1 MTPSGGPLSPGELA
15 VFLRLEETE
24 KFAPPELAAHY
35 AECLP
40 EARATTMSRLLSAL
54 AREGLLKMDLARER
68 GLDLV
73 LRPATK
79 TGRLVLAGP
88 VRLDGCEVADPL
100 RLWDF
105 LVREQLCSGDGD
117 SWDRL
122 RAELADSVTGH
133 ALSLAAAGLFAA
145 DLRDRDDSDNEPG
158 TRPFTALVAA
168 LRESGETGS
177 LLVPFERM
185 VVEGHPLHPV
195 AKMKVGMS
203 AEDAVRYSPEFGPEF
218 GLPLVS
224 VSRDAATGANGL
236 DASQTLLSEAF
247 PRTVA
252 AATVEMRAAGLIP
265 EQRVLIPVHPHQRFH
280 ALPVLH
286 ADAIADGTVVPLRTR
301 IPARPLISVRTLS
314 AREASASAGLHVK
327 TALEVQL
334 TSAVR
339 GVSPAAVH
347 NGPRLS
353 ALLERIVAG
362 DLDLS
367 LATPDGRR
375 RFAVL
380 RELASVA
387 YVPPDGDPAPARRRS
402 LAAVL
407 REDSED
413 LLGPDEL
420 SMPIASL
427 FAKSPLTGAS
437 LLHDLI
443 TETASGTGAPLTE
456 VARQW
461 LAAHVECCVPPVLTL
476 LVRYGIA
483 LEPHPQNTV
492 LVLKDRWPHRVLAR
506 DLGAARLLESR
517 LARRAMTGD
526 FLPGSPLL
534 ARDAATLR
542 AKLYYPLFG
551 HHLGELVAELAN
563 TAGCSEDLLWPVV
576 GECVRRTFHRLAMSA
591 SCPEEAE
598 DARADAEALLSGPWQ
613 HKALLTMRLKNLV
626 TDQQY
631 VEGPNPLVAPVAEP
645 EPPDLN
651 EAEREMFA
659 GLRERRPELV
669 RPWLDELAGAR
680 LSTLNGACG
689 ALLRERRSLS
699 AKRITEIVL
708 PFTGTPP
715 VSPSVLALLGAR
727 TGRLMCVTLP
737 SGRRLAVVCE
747 LENGFGA
754 NEVASPVV
762 VSDGVEVR
770 ALDRPEQLVDAVA
783 SPGGEMDWGAL
794 RDDLVD
800 SARNLALSRACVRRG
815 LPLHRLAEQRAASDL
830 TLDLDAASAEGHT
843 IHLCPRVRRGFTPA
857 DSLAYCPESADTVGL
872 SFVAVRKDSV
882 RSTPDPS
889 GASVGTIVAD
899 HFPAIAARAIDGLA
913 ARGHAPAEYE
923 LIPVHPW
930 QMRSRLAAEYHEELV
945 AGSIVPLP
953 EAQLACRPTV
963 SVRTLVTAAPGRHGR
978 RLTVKTSLDV
988 QLTSRRRT
996 ISPATTDN
1004 GPRMS
1009 CLLQRLLADD
1019 PATRGRVIC
1028 VPELAGIAFSSPA
1041 GKGAPER
1048 ERGLSALLRSDP
1060 ADYAMPGEIVLSA
1073 CALRGASQP
1082 DGTVL
1087 AELAQERPH
1096 EFFEQYVEL
1105 MLTAG
1110 LPLLWRYGIGLEAHL
1125 QNTLLVVRDGLPV
1138 RVLVRDFGGIRVNPR
1153 RMHEAGLDF
1162 APHPDSIT
1170 FTDDIDYVRR
1180 KVSYALLQANIAQVV
1195 TMFAATWNLP
1205 GEQLWATVRTKM
1217 TDLLAGLPEN
1227 LLARA
1232 SADVAFLRTSHLPQK
1247 AFGLMRLLA
1256 ADHDIYLPQ
1265 ANPLHGA
1272 GDPVR

>member
-1 MTPSGGPLSPGELA
+1 M
-15 VFLRLEETE
+15 EETE
-24 KFAPPELAAHY
+24 KFAPPDLAAHY

-40 EARATTMSRLLSAL
+40 EARAKTMSRLLSAL

-73 LRPATK
+73 LREATK

-88 VRLDGCEVADPL
+88 VRLDGHEVADPL

-122 RAELADSVTGH
+122 RAELADSVAGH
-133 ALSLAAAGLFAA
+133 ALSLAAASLFAA
-145 DLRDRDDSDNEPG
+145 DLRDQDDSDNERA

-168 LRESGETGS
+168 LRDSGETGS
-177 LLVPFERM
+177 LLVPFEGM

-195 AKMKVGMS
+195 AKMKVGM
-203 AEDAVRYSPEFGPEF
+203 AVEDAVRYSPEFGTEF
-218 GLPLVS
+218 GLPLIS
-224 VSRDAATGANGL
+224 VSRDFATGANDL
-236 DASQTLLSEAF
+236 DSSQILLSEAF

-286 ADAIADGTVVPLRTR
+286 ADAIADGTVAPLRTR

-314 AREASASAGLHVK
+314 ARETSASTGLHVK

-353 ALLERIVAG
+353 ALLEHIVAG

-367 LATPDGRR
+367 LATPDGRP

-387 YVPPDGDPAPARRRS
+387 YVPPEGDPATAQARRRS

-443 TETASGTGAPLTE
+443 TETASATGAPLTE
-456 VARQW
+456 VAQQW

-517 LARRAMTGD
+517 LARRAMSGE

-551 HHLGELVAELAN
+551 HHLGELVAELAH

-631 VEGPNPLVAPVAEP
+631 VEGPNPLAAPDTEP

-659 GLRERRPELV
+659 CLRDRRPELV
-669 RPWLDELAGAR
+669 RPWLAELAGAR
-680 LSTLNGACG
+680 LSTLNGACS

-708 PFTGTPP
+708 PFTGIPP
-715 VSPSVLALLGAR
+715 VSPSVLALLGPR
-727 TGRLMCVTLP
+727 TGRLICVTLA
-737 SGRRLAVVCE
+737 SGRRLAAVCE

-754 NEVASPVV
+754 NEVVSPVV

-800 SARNLALSRACVRRG
+800 SARNLALSRACVRRS
-815 LPLHRLAEQRAASDL
+815 LPMHRLRAASDL

-963 SVRTLVTAAPGRHGR
+963 SVRTLVTAAAGRHGR

-1009 CLLQRLLADD
+1009 SLLQRLLADD

-1028 VPELAGIAFSSPA
+1028 VPELAGIAFSPPTGDA
-1041 GKGAPER
+1041 APER
-1048 ERGLSALLRSDP
+1048 ERGLSALLRADP

-1087 AELAQERPH
+1087 AELAKERPH

-1138 RVLVRDFGGIRVNPR
+1138 RVLVRDFGGIRVHPG
-1153 RMHEAGLDF
+1153 RMREAGLDF

-1170 FTDDIDYVRR
+1170 FSDDIDHVRR

-1205 GEQLWATVRTKM
+1205 SEQLWATVRTKM

>member
-1 MTPSGGPLSPGELA
+1 
-15 VFLRLEETE
+15 R
-24 KFAPPELAAHY
+24 
-35 AECLP
+35 
-40 EARATTMSRLLSAL
+40 
-54 AREGLLKMDLARER
+54 
-68 GLDLV
+68 
-73 LRPATK
+73 
-79 TGRLVLAGP
+79 
-88 VRLDGCEVADPL
+88 
-100 RLWDF
+100 
-105 LVREQLCSGDGD
+105 
-117 SWDRL
+117 
-122 RAELADSVTGH
+122 
-133 ALSLAAAGLFAA
+133 
-145 DLRDRDDSDNEPG
+145 
-158 TRPFTALVAA
+158 
-168 LRESGETGS
+168 
-177 LLVPFERM
+177 
-185 VVEGHPLHPV
+185 
-195 AKMKVGMS
+195 
-203 AEDAVRYSPEFGPEF
+203 
-218 GLPLVS
+218 
-224 VSRDAATGANGL
+224 
-236 DASQTLLSEAF
+236 
-247 PRTVA
+247 
-252 AATVEMRAAGLIP
+252 
-265 EQRVLIPVHPHQRFH
+265 
-280 ALPVLH
+280 
-286 ADAIADGTVVPLRTR
+286 
-301 IPARPLISVRTLS
+301 
-314 AREASASAGLHVK
+314 
-327 TALEVQL
+327 
-334 TSAVR
+334 AVR

-353 ALLERIVAG
+353 ALLEHIVAG

-367 LATPDGRR
+367 LATPDGRP

-387 YVPPDGDPAPARRRS
+387 YVPPDGPDPAAAQARRRS

-407 REDSED
+407 REDSEN
-413 LLGPDEL
+413 LLGPGEL

-443 TETASGTGAPLTE
+443 AETAAVTGAPLGE
-456 VARQW
+456 VGQQW

-517 LARRAMTGD
+517 LARRAMTGE

-534 ARDAATLR
+534 AGDAAALR

-551 HHLGELVAELAN
+551 HHLGEVVAGIAN
-563 TAGCSEDLLWPVV
+563 AAGCSEDLLWPVV

-591 SCPEEAE
+591 CCPEEAE

-631 VEGPNPLVAPVAEP
+631 VEGPNPLAAPAAEP

-651 EAEREMFA
+651 EAEREMLA
-659 GLRERRPELV
+659 CLRERRPELV

-699 AKRITEIVL
+699 AKRITELVL
-708 PFTGTPP
+708 PFAGTPP
-715 VSPSVLALLGAR
+715 VSPSVLALLGPR
-727 TGRLMCVTLP
+727 TGRLICVTLA
-737 SGRRLAVVCE
+737 SGRRLAAVCE

-754 NEVASPVV
+754 NEVVSPVV

-770 ALDRPEQLVDAVA
+770 ALGRPEQLVDAVA
-783 SPGGEMDWGAL
+783 SSGEEMDWGAL

-815 LPLHRLAEQRAASDL
+815 LPIHRLAEQRAASDL
-830 TLDLDAASAEGHT
+830 TLDLDAAAAEGHT

-857 DSLAYCPESADTVGL
+857 DSLAYCPESADTVSL

-882 RSTPDPS
+882 LSTPDPS

-930 QMRSRLAAEYHEELV
+930 QLRSRLAAEYHEELA

-963 SVRTLVTAAPGRHGR
+963 SIRTLVTAAAGRHGR

-1019 PATRGRVIC
+1019 PATRGRVVC
-1028 VPELAGIAFSSPA
+1028 VPELAGIAFAPPA
-1041 GKGAPER
+1041 GDAAPER
-1048 ERGLSALLRSDP
+1048 ERGLSALLRADP

-1073 CALRGASQP
+1073 CALRGASHSG
-1082 DGTVL
+1082 GTVL
-1087 AELAQERPH
+1087 AELVQDRPH
-1096 EFFEQYVEL
+1096 EFFARYVEL
-1105 MLTAG
+1105 MLAAG

-1138 RVLVRDFGGIRVNPR
+1138 RVLVRDFGGIRVNPG
-1153 RMHEAGLDF
+1153 RMREAGVDF
-1162 APHPDSIT
+1162 TPHPDSIT
-1170 FTDDIDYVRR
+1170 FTEDIDHVRR

-1195 TMFAATWNLP
+1195 TMFAASWDLP
-1205 GEQLWATVRTKM
+1205 GEQLWATVRTTM

-1232 SADVAFLRTSHLPQK
+1232 AADVAFLRTSHLPQK

>member
-1 MTPSGGPLSPGELA
+1 
-15 VFLRLEETE
+15 
-24 KFAPPELAAHY
+24 
-35 AECLP
+35 
-40 EARATTMSRLLSAL
+40 MSRLLSAL
-54 AREGLLKMDLARER
+54 VREGLLRTDRARER
-68 GLDLV
+68 GLEPA
-73 LRPATK
+73 LRQATA

-88 VRLDGCEVADPL
+88 VRLNGREVADPL
-100 RLWDF
+100 RLLDF
-105 LVREQLCSGDGD
+105 LVEERLCSGDRD
-117 SWDRL
+117 VWERL
-122 RAELADSVTGH
+122 RAELADSVAGH
-133 ALSLAAAGLFAA
+133 ALSLAAAEVFAA
-145 DLRDRDDSDNEPG
+145 ELRDRDDSGNGNG
-158 TRPFTALVAA
+158 TRPFSSLVAA
-168 LRESGETGS
+168 LRDSGEEGS
-177 LLVPFERM
+177 LLIPFERM
-185 VVEGHPLHPV
+185 VAEGHPLHPV

-203 AEDAVRYSPEFGPEF
+203 AEDTVRYSPEFGAQF

-224 VSRDAATGANGL
+224 VSRSAATGANGL
-236 DASQTLLSEAF
+236 DGSQALLSEAF

-286 ADAIADGTVVPLRTR
+286 ADALADGTVTPLRTR

-314 AREASASAGLHVK
+314 ARETAASTGLHVK

-353 ALLERIVAG
+353 SLLERIVAG
-362 DLDLS
+362 DLDLALS
-367 LATPDGRR
+367 TPDGRP

-387 YVPPDGDPAPARRRS
+387 YVPPDPPNPPDPAAAQARRRS

-420 SMPIASL
+420 SMPIAAL

-437 LLHDLI
+437 LLHDLVA
-443 TETASGTGAPLTE
+443 ETASVTGVSLSE

-461 LAAHVECCVPPVLTL
+461 LTAHVERCVPPVLTL

-492 LVLKDRWPHRVLAR
+492 LVLKNRWPHRVLLR

-517 LARRAMTGD
+517 LARRAMSGE

-534 ARDAATLR
+534 ASDPAAFR

-551 HHLGELVAELAN
+551 HHLGELVAEMAN
-563 TAGCSEDLLWPVV
+563 ASGISEERLWPVA
-576 GECVRRTFHRLAMSA
+576 GECVRQTFHRLAMSA
-591 SCPEEAE
+591 CCPEEAE
-598 DARADAEALLSGPWQ
+598 DARADAEALLTGPWQ

-631 VEGPNPLVAPVAEP
+631 VEAPNPLAAGDREP

-651 EAEREMFA
+651 EAEREMLA
-659 GLRERRPELV
+659 CLRERRPELV

-699 AKRITEIVL
+699 AKRITETVL
-708 PFTGTPP
+708 PGTGTPP
-715 VSPSVLALLGAR
+715 VSPSVLALLGTG
-727 TGRLMCVTLP
+727 TGRLISVTLR
-737 SGRRLAVVCE
+737 SGRRLAAVCE
-747 LENGFGA
+747 RESGFGA
-754 NEVASPVV
+754 NEVVSPVV

-770 ALDRPEQLVDAVA
+770 AIGRPEHLVDAVA
-783 SPGGEMDWGAL
+783 SSGGEMDWTAL

-800 SARNLALSRACVRRG
+800 SARNLALSRACVR
-815 LPLHRLAEQRAASDL
+815 HRTAAATTDERAVSDRV
-830 TLDLDAASAEGHT
+830 LDLDAACSEGHS
-843 IHLCPRVRRGFTPA
+843 IHLAPRVRRGFTPA
-857 DSLAYCPESADTVGL
+857 DSLAYCPESADTVGI

-882 RSTPDPS
+882 HSTPDPS

-899 HFPAIAARAIDGLA
+899 HFPATAARAIDGLA

-930 QMRSRLAAEYHEELV
+930 QLRSRLAAEYPEELATGTV
-945 AGSIVPLP
+945 VPLP

-963 SVRTLVTAAPGRHGR
+963 SVRTLVTAASGRHGR
-978 RLTVKTSLDV
+978 RLTVKTALDV

-1009 CLLQRLLADD
+1009 RLLQRLLADD
-1019 PATRGRVIC
+1019 PSTRGRVVC
-1028 VPELAGIAFSSPA
+1028 VPELAGIAF
-1041 GKGAPER
+1041 APPPGSAPSR
-1048 ERGLSALLRSDP
+1048 ERGLSALLRADP
-1060 ADYAMPGEIVLSA
+1060 ADYAVPGETVLSA
-1073 CALRGASQP
+1073 CALRGAAP

-1087 AELAQERPH
+1087 AQLIRDRSHQSKAALA
-1096 EFFEQYVEL
+1096 FFDRYAEL
-1105 MLTAG
+1105 MLAAG

-1138 RVLVRDFGGIRVNPR
+1138 RVLVRDFGGIRVHQGR
-1153 RMHEAGLDF
+1153 LREAGLEF
-1162 APHPDSIT
+1162 VPHPGSIT
-1170 FTDDIDYVRR
+1170 FSDDLDHVRR
-1180 KVSYALLQANIAQVV
+1180 KVSYALLQANIAPVV
-1195 TMFAATWNLP
+1195 TMFATTWGLP
-1205 GEQLWATVRTKM
+1205 VEQLWATVRAAM
-1217 TDLLAGLPEN
+1217 TGLLADLPAH

-1247 AFGLMRLLA
+1247 AFGLMRLLD

-1265 ANPLHGA
+1265 ANPLHDA
-1272 GDPVR
+1272 GGSVR

>member
-1 MTPSGGPLSPGELA
+1 
-15 VFLRLEETE
+15 
-24 KFAPPELAAHY
+24 
-35 AECLP
+35 
-40 EARATTMSRLLSAL
+40 MSRLLSAL
-54 AREGLLKMDLARER
+54 AREGLLKTDLARER

-73 LRPATK
+73 LRQATK

-88 VRLDGCEVADPL
+88 VRLGGQEIADPL

-117 SWDRL
+117 AWDRL

-133 ALSLAAAGLFAA
+133 ALSLAAADLFAA
-145 DLRDRDDSDNEPG
+145 DLRDRDDSGSERG
-158 TRPFTALVAA
+158 TRPFTALVDA
-168 LRESGETGS
+168 LRDSGEVGS

-203 AEDAVRYSPEFGPEF
+203 VEDAVRYSPEFGPEF
-218 GLPLVS
+218 GLPLIS
-224 VSRDAATGANGL
+224 VSRDAATGANDL
-236 DASQTLLSEAF
+236 DASQSLLSEYF

-265 EQRVLIPVHPHQRFH
+265 ERRVLIPVHPHQRFH
-280 ALPVLH
+280 ALPALH
-286 ADAIADGTVVPLRTR
+286 ADAIADGTVAPLRTR

-314 AREASASAGLHVK
+314 ARETAASAGLHVK

-353 ALLERIVAG
+353 ALLEHIVAG

-367 LATPDGRR
+367 LGTPDGRP

-387 YVPPDGDPAPARRRS
+387 YVPPDEPADPATAQARRRS

-443 TETASGTGAPLTE
+443 SETASVTGTPLSE

-461 LAAHVECCVPPVLTL
+461 LTRHVERCVPPVLTL

-492 LVLKDRWPHRVLAR
+492 LVLKDRWPHRILLR
-506 DLGAARLLESR
+506 DLGAARLLRSR
-517 LARRAMTGD
+517 LARRAMTGE
-526 FLPGSPLL
+526 FLPGSALL
-534 ARDAATLR
+534 AQDAAALR

-563 TAGCSEDLLWPVV
+563 ASGCAEESLWPVV
-576 GECVRRTFHRLAMSA
+576 GECVRQTFHRLAMSA
-591 SCPEEAE
+591 CCPEEAE
-598 DARADAEALLSGPWQ
+598 DARADAKALLSGPWQ

-631 VEGPNPLVAPVAEP
+631 VESPNPLAVAAEEP

-651 EAEREMFA
+651 EAEREML
-659 GLRERRPELV
+659 GCLRARRPELV

-680 LSTLNGACG
+680 LSTLNGACS

-699 AKRITEIVL
+699 AKRITEVVL
-708 PFTGTPP
+708 PLTGTPP
-715 VSPSVLALLGAR
+715 VSASVLALLGPHP
-727 TGRLMCVTLP
+727 GRLISVTLR
-737 SGRRLAVVCE
+737 SGRRLAAVCQ

-754 NEVASPVV
+754 NEVVSPVV

-770 ALDRPEQLVDAVA
+770 ALDRPEQLVDVVA
-783 SPGGEMDWGAL
+783 ASGGDLDWGAL

-800 SARNLALSRACVRRG
+800 SARNLALSRACVR
-815 LPLHRLAEQRAASDL
+815 HRLPAHRIATAAEQRSASDL

-882 RSTPDPS
+882 LSTSDPS

-913 ARGHAPAEYE
+913 VRGHAPAEYE
-923 LIPVHPW
+923 LVPVHPW
-930 QMRSRLAAEYHEELV
+930 QMRSRLAAEYHEELA

-963 SVRTLVTAAPGRHGR
+963 SVRSLVTAAAGRHGR
-978 RLTVKTSLDV
+978 RLTVKTALDV

-1009 CLLQRLLADD
+1009 VLLQRLLADD
-1019 PATRGRVIC
+1019 PSTRGRVVC
-1028 VPELAGIAFSSPA
+1028 VPELAGIAFSPPA
-1041 GKGAPER
+1041 GDAAPSR
-1048 ERGLSALLRSDP
+1048 ERGLSALLRADP

-1073 CALRGASQP
+1073 CALRGASRP
-1082 DGTVL
+1082 EGTVL

-1096 EFFEQYVEL
+1096 EFFERYVEL
-1105 MLTAG
+1105 MLAAG

-1125 QNTLLVVRDGLPV
+1125 QNTLVVVRDGLPV
-1138 RVLVRDFGGIRVNPR
+1138 RVLLRDFGGIRVHPS
-1153 RMHEAGLDF
+1153 RMREAGLDF

-1170 FTDDIDYVRR
+1170 FTDDIDHVRR
-1180 KVSYALLQANIAQVV
+1180 KVSYALLQANIAQIV
-1195 TMFAATWNLP
+1195 TMFAATWDLP

-1217 TDLLAGLPEN
+1217 TDLLADLPEN

-1232 SADVAFLRTSHLPQK
+1232 AADIAFLRTSHLPQK

-1272 GDPVR
+1272 GDPVL

>member
-1 MTPSGGPLSPGELA
+1 MLPGLA
-15 VFLRLEETE
+15 E
-24 KFAPPELAAHY
+24 KY

-40 EARATTMSRLLSAL
+40 KARATTMSRLLSAVV
-54 AREGLLKMDLARER
+54 REGLLRTGPARGR
-68 GLDLV
+68 GLELV
-73 LRPATK
+73 LREATK
-79 TGRLVLAGP
+79 TGRLTLAGP
-88 VRLDGCEVADPL
+88 VRLNGREVADPL

-105 LVREQLCSGDGD
+105 LAKERLCSGDSD
-117 SWDRL
+117 AWERL
-122 RAELADSVTGH
+122 RAELADSVAGH
-133 ALSLAAAGLFAA
+133 ALSLAAASVFAA
-145 DLRDRDDSDNEPG
+145 ELRDRDNSGNG
-158 TRPFTALVAA
+158 HRNRPFASLVAA
-168 LRESGETGS
+168 LRDSGEEGS
-177 LLVPFERM
+177 LLIPFERM

-203 AEDAVRYSPEFGPEF
+203 AEDTIRYSPEFGAAF
-218 GLPLVS
+218 DLPLVA

-236 DASQTLLSEAF
+236 DASQALLSEAF

-252 AATVEMRAAGLIP
+252 AAAVEMRAAGLIP

-280 ALPVLH
+280 ALPALH
-286 ADAIADGTVVPLRTR
+286 ADAIADGTVAPLRTR

-314 AREASASAGLHVK
+314 ARETAASAGLHVK

-353 ALLERIVAG
+353 ALLERIVAA
-362 DLDLS
+362 DLDLA
-367 LATPDGRR
+367 LGTPDGRP

-387 YVPPDGDPAPARRRS
+387 YVPPDGPDPAAVQARRRS

-420 SMPIASL
+420 SMPVAAL

-437 LLHDLI
+437 LLHDLLA
-443 TETASGTGAPLTE
+443 ETASVTGAALSE

-461 LAAHVECCVPPVLTL
+461 LAAHVERCVPQLLTL

-492 LVLKDRWPHRVLAR
+492 LVLKDRLPHRVLLR
-506 DLGAARLLESR
+506 DLGAARVLESR
-517 LARRAMTGD
+517 LARRALAGD

-534 ARDAATLR
+534 ASDPAALR

-551 HHLGELVAELAN
+551 HHLGELVAELAH
-563 TAGCSEDLLWPVV
+563 ASGCVEDALWPVA
-576 GECVRRTFHRLAMSA
+576 GECVRQAFHRLAMSA
-591 SCPEEAE
+591 CCPEEAE
-598 DARADAEALLSGPWQ
+598 DARADAEALLNEPWQ

-631 VEGPNPLVAPVAEP
+631 VEGPNPLAATKQEP

-651 EAEREMFA
+651 EAEREMLA
-659 GLRERRPELV
+659 CLRERRPELV

-689 ALLRERRSLS
+689 ALLRERRSLP

-708 PFTGTPP
+708 PFTGPPP
-715 VSPSVLALLGAR
+715 VAPSVLALLGPGA
-727 TGRLMCVTLP
+727 GRLICVTLR
-737 SGRRLAVVCE
+737 SGRRLAAVCE
-747 LENGFGA
+747 PEGGFGA

-762 VSDGVEVR
+762 LSDGVEVR
-770 ALDRPEQLVDAVA
+770 VLDRPEDLVDAVA
-783 SPGGEMDWGAL
+783 SSGGEMDWGAL

-800 SARNLALSRACVRRG
+800 SARNLALSRACVRRR
-815 LPLHRLAEQRAASDL
+815 LPARPHRIAAAAGQRAVSDL
-830 TLDLDAASAEGHT
+830 ALDLDAACAEGHT
-843 IHLCPRVRRGFTPA
+843 IHLAPRVRRGFTPA

-882 RSTPDPS
+882 LSTPDPS

-899 HFPAIAARAIDGLA
+899 HFPATVARAIDGLA

-930 QMRSRLAAEYHEELV
+930 QLRSRLAAEYPEEL
-945 AGSIVPLP
+945 ATGGIVPLP

-963 SVRTLVTAAPGRHGR
+963 SVRTLVTAAAGRHGR

-996 ISPATTDN
+996 ISPATTGN

-1019 PATRGRVIC
+1019 PSTRGRVVC
-1028 VPELAGIAFSSPA
+1028 VPELAGIAFAPPPGNPA
-1041 GKGAPER
+1041 PSR
-1048 ERGLSALLRSDP
+1048 ERGLSALLRADP
-1060 ADYAMPGEIVLSA
+1060 ADYAVPGEIVLSA
-1073 CALRGASQP
+1073 CALRGAAYP

-1087 AELAQERPH
+1087 AELVHERSRRSAVALG
-1096 EFFEQYVEL
+1096 FFDRYAEL
-1105 MLTAG
+1105 MLAAG

-1138 RVLVRDFGGIRVNPR
+1138 RVLVRDFGGIRVHSG
-1153 RMHEAGLDF
+1153 RMREAGLDF
-1162 APHPDSIT
+1162 VPHPGSIT
-1170 FTDDIDYVRR
+1170 FSDDIGHVRR
-1180 KVSYALLQANIAQVV
+1180 KVSYALLQANIAHVV
-1195 TMFAATWNLP
+1195 TMFAETWDLP
-1205 GEQLWATVRTKM
+1205 AERLWTTVRTKM
-1217 TDLLAGLPEN
+1217 TDLLAGLPAN

-1232 SADVAFLRTSHLPQK
+1232 SADVAFLMTSHLPQK

-1272 GDPVR
+1272 GDTVR